1 MADPKADRAGYAAE
15 FIKGDWATARF
26 VNDQTVDNLLSV
38 VVSLGAE
45 LWATRRRQMVVE
57 AILAKN
63 SLVSPQMIES
73 YQPTDAERAQWA
85 AERDDTI
92 DRGLRRTAARQPPDR
107 WRAAE
112 VGQSAAPGSLRV
124 RAECCRR
131 SAMINRRDAVKSTAV
146 AALVVAAGVESV
158 EAMDT
163 IEVFVD
169 PENLTDKQKT
179 MLSIRFDTLD
189 GESHQDFVSGFKSF
203 QARMVALPSATA
215 RVQALLESKGLSML
229 EETTLG
235 HEECWNLLMQDPVYA
250 TNMRLDSSCQHVM
263 WDRARRVFHKNSA
276 HYLKLL
282 DESDHAG
289 PGKLELNPGLK
300 YPDYAC
306 LEIHAQPGGYVGDP
320 LGGWVYHYAV
330 TLGYRAGSAFHDEN
344 HIRYANS
351 YVKPADGVVRRVLDI
366 GCGTGQ
372 STTPM
377 KMRFPNAAVW
387 GVDVAAPFVR
397 YAHHRART
405 MGLDV
410 NFRHALG
417 EATGFPDNHFDMVYS
432 SIVFHEVRRGRRTQN
447 TRGDL
452 PRASSWRDVFPWR
465 YAVHRPS
472 DPQACVDGYREGFH
486 LARPPPPFL

>member
-1 MADPKADRAGYAAE
+1 
-15 FIKGDWATARF
+15 
-26 VNDQTVDNLLSV
+26 
-38 VVSLGAE
+38 
-45 LWATRRRQMVVE
+45 
-57 AILAKN
+57 
-63 SLVSPQMIES
+63 
-73 YQPTDAERAQWA
+73 
-85 AERDDTI
+85 
-92 DRGLRRTAARQPPDR
+92 
-107 WRAAE
+107 
-112 VGQSAAPGSLRV
+112 
-124 RAECCRR
+124 
-131 SAMINRRDAVKSTAV
+131 MINRRDAVKSTAV
-146 AALVVAAGVESV
+146 AALVAAAGA
-158 EAMDT
+158 EAAQATDT

-169 PENLTDKQKT
+169 PENLTDRQKA

-203 QARMVALPSATA
+203 QTRMAALPSATA

-229 EETTLG
+229 EETSLG
-235 HEECWNLLMQDPVYA
+235 HEECWNLLMEDPVYA

-263 WDRARRVFHKNSA
+263 WDRARRVFHKNAA

-282 DESDHAG
+282 DESDNAG
-289 PGKLELNPGLK
+289 PGRLELNPGLK

-351 YVKPADGVVRRVLDI
+351 YVKPVDGVVRRVLDI

-377 KMRFPNAAVW
+377 KMRFPNATVW

-397 YAHHRART
+397 YAHHRARN

-417 EATGFPDNHFDMVYS
+417 EDTGFPDDHFDMVYT
-432 SIVFHEVRRGRRTQN
+432 SIVFHEVSAVAAREILREIFRVLRPGGTYSHGDTPSIGHPTHKPASTVTGKAFIWRGHRHHSYEPWFMEYIHTNIPKLMEEVGFKVDLTKPPVGGRTRWIG
-447 TRGDL
+447 TK
-452 PRASSWRDVFPWR
+452 PA
-465 YAVHRPS
+465 
-472 DPQACVDGYREGFH
+472 
-486 LARPPPPFL
+486 